1 LGRILSQDG
10 SSSAGQRAGIKKK
23 LCFSGVIKMSNK
35 KFTVSLVALLV
46 SGIAGSAFAGE
57 TPASFD
63 PSKCKVEY
71 PKASLMN
78 EEQGITSM
86 SFLVAA
92 DGSVADSKLEKS
104 SGFKGLDKAALK
116 GLSACKFKPGTKDG
130 APAQT
135 WTKVDYA
142 WKLD

>member
-1 LGRILSQDG
+1 M
-10 SSSAGQRAGIKKK
+10 
-23 LCFSGVIKMSNK
+23 FNK
-35 KFTVSLVALLV
+35 KFSAGLFAALFV
-46 SGIAGSAFAGE
+46 TGFATAAE
-57 TPASFD
+57 TPASID
-63 PSKCKVEY
+63 ASKCKVDY

-78 EEQGITSM
+78 EEQGVTSM
-86 SFLVAA
+86 SFLVNP

-104 SGFKGLDKAALK
+104 SVFKGLDKAALK
-116 GLSACKFKPGTKDG
+116 GLAACKFKPGSKDG

>member
-1 LGRILSQDG
+1 MKQITTALIL
-10 SSSAGQRAGIKKK
+10 AGLAG
-23 LCFSGVIKMSNK
+23 
-35 KFTVSLVALLV
+35 TV
-46 SGIAGSAFAGE
+46 FAAE
-57 TPASFD
+57 VPASFD
-63 PSKCKVEY
+63 PKSCKVEY

-78 EEQGITSM
+78 EEQGTTSM
-86 SFLVAA
+86 SFLVNA
-92 DGSVADSKLEKS
+92 DGTVADSKVEKS
-104 SGFKGLDKAALK
+104 SGFKGLDKAAIK

>member
-1 LGRILSQDG
+1 
-10 SSSAGQRAGIKKK
+10 
-23 LCFSGVIKMSNK
+23 MSNK
-35 KFTVSLVALLV
+35 KFAVGL
-46 SGIAGSAFAGE
+46 FAAVFVTGFAAAAE

-63 PSKCKVEY
+63 ASKCKVDY

-78 EEQGITSM
+78 EEQGVTSM
-86 SFLVAA
+86 SFLVNA

-104 SGFKGLDKAALK
+104 SGFKGLDKAAIK
-116 GLSACKFKPGTKDG
+116 SLSSCKFKPGTKDG